1 MPKCELRIVK
11 QAGHIPM
18 LGICERCNA
27 QFKAAP
33 EATIDADA
41 ALASISD
48 QFDAHTCKPIDS
60 SQDALRIVR
69 ESTEG
74 K

>member
-1 MPKCELRIVK
+1 
-11 QAGHIPM
+11 M

-27 QFKAAP
+27 QFTGDPNMGNAQSA
-33 EATIDADA
+33 IQG
-41 ALASISD
+41 
-48 QFDAHTCKPIDS
+48 QFNAHKCRPIDS
-60 SQDALRIVR
+60 SQNSSRIVR